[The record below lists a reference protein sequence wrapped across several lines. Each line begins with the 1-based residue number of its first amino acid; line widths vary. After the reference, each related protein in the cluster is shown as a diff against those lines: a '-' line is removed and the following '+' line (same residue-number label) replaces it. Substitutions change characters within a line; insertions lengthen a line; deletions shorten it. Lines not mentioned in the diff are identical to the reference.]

1 MRGLKVLDFEG
12 HGPEIEHLV
21 RSARAGRIVH
31 AYLLCGARGCG
42 KKTLARLL
50 AQTLLCEETPDQ
62 RPCGQCPACKRFLSG
77 NHPDVRYVAPK
88 GRSIGVDDVRELIDY
103 LARRPY
109 EGGSSYH
116 LDDPEIA
123 ARLEAARKRRFEVSP
138 EEAQRLS
145 TGAIAGAA
153 AESLLEAET
162 PPENGTAPVSDS
174 FTPEDLPSQDPFAHD
189 RPRRAFGQV
198 IEEAEAMRH
207 AAHQA

>member
-1 MRGLKVLDFEG
+1 MKV
-12 HGPEIEHLV
+12 
-21 RSARAGRIVH
+21 
-31 AYLLCGARGCG
+31 Y
-42 KKTLARLL
+42 
-50 AQTLLCEETPDQ
+50 
-62 RPCGQCPACKRFLSG
+62 RPS
-77 NHPDVRYVAPK
+77 
-88 GRSIGVDDVRELIDY
+88 
-103 LARRPY
+103 RRPY

-189 RPRRAFGQV
+189 RPRRAL
-198 IEEAEAMRH
+198 AR
-207 AAHQA
+207 

>member
-1 MRGLKVLDFEG
+1 MVIDKKK
-12 HGPEIEHLV
+12 
-21 RSARAGRIVH
+21 RAQR
-31 AYLLCGARGCG
+31 AMARGG
-42 KKTLARLL
+42 RPGIGGGPGGNRPNGRDMGPRPGGSRPRMTADGMPMDGSNTATRRIQRVVTPES
-50 AQTLLCEETPDQ
+50 AQEQLRASRGGPIPRSSLPNVQEDEDSMKVY
-62 RPCGQCPACKRFLSG
+62 RPS
-77 NHPDVRYVAPK
+77 
-88 GRSIGVDDVRELIDY
+88 
-103 LARRPY
+103 RRPY

-174 FTPEDLPSQDPFAHD
+174 FTPEDLPSHCLLYTS
-189 RPRRAFGQV
+189 RCV
-198 IEEAEAMRH
+198 
-207 AAHQA
+207 